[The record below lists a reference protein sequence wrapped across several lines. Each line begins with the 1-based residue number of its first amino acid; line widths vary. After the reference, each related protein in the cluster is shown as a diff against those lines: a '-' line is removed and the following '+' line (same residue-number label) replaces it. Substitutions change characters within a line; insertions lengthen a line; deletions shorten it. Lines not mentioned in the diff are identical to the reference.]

1 MLRQDLAGYALL
13 GDPAIRL
20 PIGGSRDAPSAP
32 RAGERHIDGAHASA
46 VARAEAA
53 VLAVLRGEP
62 VADIARRHGFDHAEL
77 VRCVASFCAAGRAA
91 LEAAVRGRAPD
102 QGP

>member
-20 PIGGSRDAPSAP
+20 PILGGREAASAP
-32 RAGERHIDGAHASA
+32 RAGERHPRCACLGGGTRGGRR
-46 VARAEAA
+46 ARGPP
-53 VLAVLRGEP
+53 GEP
-62 VADIARRHGFDHAEL
+62 VPDVARRHGFDHAEL
-77 VRCVASFCAAGRAA
+77 GRYVASFCAAGRAA
-91 LEAAVRGRAPD
+91 LEAAVRRAPD